1 MVIIFPRCLSHF
13 QIGAFA
19 SASSSH
25 RATQAQRTSQI
36 LTLSISIFTVLC
48 LARPHVV
55 SHPHACHQNAIHP
68 SSSSII
74 LAGHI
79 SS

>member
-68 SSSSII
+68 SSSII